1 MLRGEIVI
9 VIDVNSFFQSL
20 LSIEKLIVNSV
31 SWTETWTLQP
41 IAFHCVADRHWCRK
55 RYKLWGQKN
64 M

>member
-31 SWTETWTLQP
+31 S
-41 IAFHCVADRHWCRK
+41 
-55 RYKLWGQKN
+55 
-64 M
+64 